1 MSIVTVFKVVEL
13 NRCTTLNSV
22 GGLLD
27 LALEIESYNVNR
39 NSIEFNFTY
48 SLNTPTNLSLCL
60 EGDSLTDCLGLLYI
74 HLSISFLSF
83 SNSYL
88 TFTRKMARAFQAILL
103 HEHDSFG
110 VPAPLKLKPTWLQIC
125 HLLSKARGCIPAA
138 RDTAPPSATGRST
151 KPAPDSSCHPQG
163 VCCQA
168 RTRTVRLLNKNE
180 SVKLRQQEVN
190 LGNAERK
197 HKHILK

>member
-22 GGLLD
+22 GGLLG

-48 SLNTPTNLSLCL
+48 SLNTPTNLSLCP

-83 SNSYL
+83 SNSI
-88 TFTRKMARAFQAILL
+88 TPHNKIKSEACEWISQ
-103 HEHDSFG
+103 SS
-110 VPAPLKLKPTWLQIC
+110 
-125 HLLSKARGCIPAA
+125 HLNVETNI
-138 RDTAPPSATGRST
+138 
-151 KPAPDSSCHPQG
+151 
-163 VCCQA
+163 
-168 RTRTVRLLNKNE
+168 
-180 SVKLRQQEVN
+180 
-190 LGNAERK
+190 
-197 HKHILK
+197 

>member
-1 MSIVTVFKVVEL
+1 MPSSHLIPGHPLLLLPPIPPSIKVFSNES
-13 NRCTTLNSV
+13 TLHMRWPKYWR
-22 GGLLD
+22 
-27 LALEIESYNVNR
+27 IK
-39 NSIEFNFTY
+39 T
-48 SLNTPTNLSLCL
+48 
-60 EGDSLTDCLGLLYI
+60 
-74 HLSISFLSF
+74 HLFLSF